1 MILLCWCGVSMSL
14 VGGKGVGLGC
24 VRAVLFEWSRPMIFS
39 QDLILMYERHF
50 LFLVGEKGAYV
61 RQHDYF
67 YCVGE
72 LDHLP

>member
-1 MILLCWCGVSMSL
+1 
-14 VGGKGVGLGC
+14 
-24 VRAVLFEWSRPMIFS
+24 MIFS